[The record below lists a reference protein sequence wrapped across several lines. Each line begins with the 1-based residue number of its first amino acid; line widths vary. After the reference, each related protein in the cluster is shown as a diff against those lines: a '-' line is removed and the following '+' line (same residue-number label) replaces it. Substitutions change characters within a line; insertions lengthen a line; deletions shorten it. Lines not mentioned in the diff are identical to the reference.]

1 MILQARTLEWVAIS
15 FSNAWKGKVKV
26 KSLSCVRL
34 FATPW
39 SEAYRLLLPW
49 DFPGKSTG
57 VGCHCLLP
65 FLSIFQFMLIF
76 VWGTQY
82 ELKWVVY
89 FECPIIPAPFVKNT
103 IFSPF
108 SCLGIFINCP
118 CMWVSIFWT
127 PLFFWYMSLCF
138 CYSLTYSLIQS
149 KIIAIFLSITSVLLH
164 SRLVFLRVYYKMSLY
179 IYFTKQ
185 CEMCLFLTWFLCVR
199 RKRVIF
205 FTNGTDYKKQ
215 WQNKLVFN
223 VNLWELKFQLQSKSL
238 LQSLLALHLTLLSS
252 FPSVQ
257 LQLDWVLSDSVNQ
270 ESTLK
275 HWDLAR
281 LQSIKIHLYQ

>member
-1 MILQARTLEWVAIS
+1 
-15 FSNAWKGKVKV
+15 
-26 KSLSCVRL
+26 
-34 FATPW
+34 
-39 SEAYRLLLPW
+39 
-49 DFPGKSTG
+49 
-57 VGCHCLLP
+57 
-65 FLSIFQFMLIF
+65 MLIF

-82 ELKWVVY
+82 ECKWVVY
-89 FECPIIPAPFVKNT
+89 FECPIIPAPFVENT

-108 SCLGIFINCP
+108 SCLGIFINWP
-118 CMWVSIFWT
+118 RMWVSIFWI

-138 CYSLTYSLIQS
+138 CSALTYSLIQS

-164 SRLVFLRVYYKMSLY
+164 SPLVFLRVYYKMTLY
-179 IYFTKQ
+179 IYFAKQ

-199 RKRVIF
+199 RKTVFF

-215 WQNKLVFN
+215 WQNKLIFN
-223 VNLWELKFQLQSKSL
+223 VNPWGLKFQLQSKSL
-238 LQSLLALHLTLLSS
+238 SQSLLPSHLTLLSP

-257 LQLDWVLSDSVNQ
+257 VQLDWVFSDSMNQ

-281 LQSIKIHLYQ
+281 LQSAELHPHQ

>member
-1 MILQARTLEWVAIS
+1 MS
-15 FSNAWKGKVKV
+15 
-26 KSLSCVRL
+26 
-34 FATPW
+34 W
-39 SEAYRLLLPW
+39 SELFILNAQLFQHHLLKILC
-49 DFPGKSTG
+49 FLHLVALES
-57 VGCHCLLP
+57 LLIDHMCEYL
-65 FLSIFQFMLIF
+65 F
-76 VWGTQY
+76 
-82 ELKWVVY
+82 
-89 FECPIIPAPFVKNT
+89 
-103 IFSPF
+103 
-108 SCLGIFINCP
+108 
-118 CMWVSIFWT
+118 FWT
-127 PLFFWYMSLCF
+127 PLFFWYVSLCF

-164 SRLVFLRVYYKMSLY
+164 SRLVFLRVYYKMTFY